1 MGIFKKERKSNL
13 NKISVVTPAVYNGKL
28 ATFSNFLILQID
40 ARYIISANGDVRS
53 LCTLAKIDYE
63 IWGKNDLMKKWAKE
77 QGYDLS
83 SPTISDVRLSAI
95 IIPAWTLKK
104 IKIFKPTSAKNV
116 RRAIAYLIA
125 RQTFPTEYITPNGA
139 VSRLTELGKQ
149 IADSDSAMNQKN
161 FKRLEY
167 LIDMITQKKDD
178 HVMTDA
184 EMDMVAQFIAA
195 ITEGTKPR
203 EINHAVRA
211 CLYRQNHDIHKT
223 FKRNKTHR
231 KDGEAPKD
239 YSDYAAPDD
248 GDLKVMDDDFDDEPA
263 DDSDEEMTMEDAMAK
278 IKKAAVEA
286 SENDGEDEEDE
297 SEQEETPQKPPL
309 KHTKTE
315 APVPPRNRKERRAAQ
330 KTQNSNFQKEVNR
343 TNHGRPTQVKL
354 QG

>member
-13 NKISVVTPAVYNGKL
+13 DKISVVTPAVYNGKL
-28 ATFSNFLILQID
+28 ATFSDFLILQID

-63 IWGKNDLMKKWAKE
+63 IWGKNDLMKKWAKD
-77 QGYDLS
+77 QGYDLN
-83 SPTISDVRLSAI
+83 SPSISDVRLSAI

-125 RQTFPTEYITPNGA
+125 RQTFPTEYITPDGA
-139 VSRLTELGKQ
+139 VSRLSELGKQ

-167 LIDMITQKKDD
+167 LIDMLTQKKDE

-223 FKRNKTHR
+223 FKKNKTHR

-239 YSDYAAPDD
+239 YSGYAAPDND
-248 GDLKVMDDDFDDEPA
+248 ELKVDDDGFDDEEVPE
-263 DDSDEEMTMEDAMAK
+263 SSEEDEMSMEDAMAELK
-278 IKKAAVEA
+278 RKVSEA
-286 SENDGEDEEDE
+286 NSDE
-297 SEQEETPQKPPL
+297 SDEDGDEDDVEKEKPQKTL
-309 KHTKTE
+309 KHTSTE
-315 APVPPRNRKERRAAQ
+315 ASVTPRNRKERREAQ
-330 KTQNSNFQKEVNR
+330 RKAKFQQEVNK
-343 TNHGRPTQVKL
+343 TNNGKPTQVKV
-354 QG
+354 GR

>member
-13 NKISVVTPAVYNGKL
+13 DKISVVTPAVYNGKL
-28 ATFSNFLILQID
+28 ATFSDFLILQID

-63 IWGKNDLMKKWAKE
+63 IWGKNDLMKKWAKD
-77 QGYDLS
+77 QGYDLN
-83 SPTISDVRLSAI
+83 SPSISDVRLSAI

-125 RQTFPTEYITPNGA
+125 RQTFPTEYITPDGA
-139 VSRLTELGKQ
+139 VSRLSELGKQ

-167 LIDMITQKKDD
+167 LIDMLTQKKDE

-211 CLYRQNHDIHKT
+211 CLHRQNSDIHKT
-223 FKRNKTHR
+223 FKKNKTHR

-239 YSDYAAPDD
+239 YSDYAAPGND
-248 GDLKVMDDDFDDEPA
+248 DLKVDDDGFDDEEIPE
-263 DDSDEEMTMEDAMAK
+263 SSEEDEMSMEDAMAQL
-278 IKKAAVEA
+278 KKKVAEA
-286 SENDGEDEEDE
+286 NSEEDNSDDE
-297 SEQEETPQKPPL
+297 DEETPQKTL
-309 KHTKTE
+309 KHTSNE
-315 APVPPRNRKERRAAQ
+315 APVPPRNRKERREAQ
-330 KTQNSNFQKEVNR
+330 KKAKFQQEVNK
-343 TNHGRPTQVKL
+343 TNNGKPTQVKV
-354 QG
+354 GK